1 MDFTRIL
8 QLGASLIQQNSDE
21 TTTNLDTDQLTSAI
35 SNLFEGEGGKLDF
48 GSLLTKMQASGLGHI
63 AASWLGSDEKASI
76 SPDTIADLLGSDK
89 VKEFASQLG
98 LSEESAKTA
107 LADALPEMI
116 QNAHPEGS
124 ILENLIDKAGGL
136 KGLADI
142 AGKLF

>member
-1 MDFTRIL
+1 M
-8 QLGASLIQQNSDE
+8 
-21 TTTNLDTDQLTSAI
+21 
-35 SNLFEGEGGKLDF
+35 
-48 GSLLTKMQASGLGHI
+48 
-63 AASWLGSDEKASI
+63 
-76 SPDTIADLLGSDK
+76 LGSDK